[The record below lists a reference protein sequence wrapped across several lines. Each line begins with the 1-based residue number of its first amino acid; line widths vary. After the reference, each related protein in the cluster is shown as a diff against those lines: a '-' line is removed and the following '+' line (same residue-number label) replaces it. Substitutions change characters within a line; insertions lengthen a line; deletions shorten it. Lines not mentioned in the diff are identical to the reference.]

1 MFHHGSMMDILR
13 QHISAARA
21 RVARIRRAHPDAFQ
35 ATAVSLAIVAF
46 LVLAGSTWLAYSVF
60 RDLPGAAQLRDIS
73 AMAQAT
79 TLYDKDNRPAFTIFQ
94 ERRVETPLSDISPN
108 LVKAII
114 SIEDQRFYD
123 HRGVDPVRIF
133 AAAATNLRAHRAA
146 QGGSTLTQQLA
157 RQSFLSSDKTLERKL
172 KEAVLAWRIERE
184 FTKDQILE
192 LYLNKVYF

>member
-1 MFHHGSMMDILR
+1 MSDIR
-13 QHISAARA
+13 YQQISTVRA
-21 RVARIRRAHPDAFQ
+21 RLSHIRRAHPRAIRAAVAIL
-35 ATAVSLAIVAF
+35 ATITFVIA
-46 LVLAGSTWLAYSVF
+46 AGSIWLAYAVLH
-60 RDLPGAAQLRDIS
+60 DLPGAAELRDIS

-79 TLYDKDNRPAFTIFQ
+79 TLYDRDNRTAFTIFQ
-94 ERRVETPLSDISPN
+94 ERRVETPLPDISPN

-123 HRGVDPVRIF
+123 HSGVDLIRIF

-157 RQSFLSSDKTLERKL
+157 RQSFLTFDKTLRRKL
-172 KEAVLAWRIERE
+172 KEAVLAIRLEHE

-192 LYLNKVYF
+192 RYLNKV